1 MSARDAV
8 VQLHDLD
15 LLIEE
20 LRAARPPG
28 RQRAATPDAVQLP
41 AVQRA
46 RAQLVLRLERRWLS
60 TYERARQRYGRGVT
74 AVRDRVCQGCYITLP
89 TAAAPA
95 GDALT
100 VCESCGRILYWL

>member
-20 LRAARPPG
+20 LRTARPAG
-28 RQRAATPDAVQLP
+28 RQRSAVPDAVRLP

-46 RAQLVLRLERRWLS
+46 RTQLIRQLERRWFS
-60 TYERARQRYGRGVT
+60 AYERARQRYGRGVT
-74 AVRDRVCQGCYITLP
+74 AVRDRVCQGCFITLP

-95 GDALT
+95 GDTLM
-100 VCESCGRILYWL
+100 VCESCGRILYWI